1 MQTWFYKIF
10 IVSKQCYIIVQS
22 ELEVLDNDNMNRI
35 MVDESNDKVV
45 VKAEGMYGT
54 GYGFRMGKA
63 NEYKNFHG
71 NSQDMAM
78 KIMIDL

>member
-1 MQTWFYKIF
+1 MF

-22 ELEVLDNDNMNRI
+22 ELEVLDDDDMNRM
-35 MVDESNDKVV
+35 MVDESNSKVV
-45 VKAEGMYGT
+45 VEAKRIYGT

-71 NSQDMAM
+71 NSQDIAM
-78 KIMIDL
+78 KIMIDP